1 MEDSKRKIQSAL
13 CVVREITL
21 RREERIRVLEAENA
35 ALRKQ
40 LEELERNVDIIHTRS
55 MRLSHKKLFFIHPTP
70 PATQTIPKPVVSR
83 RASVSRGIT
92 AATAAEAL
100 SSLEEL
106 KIKSAAL
113 RKIINEVKNP
123 LRLCFNTS
131 TNTLTVEY
139 VVEGEVELTRSY
151 VIFTEKNNIDLVKF
165 WARLPNSPVIIE

>member
-1 MEDSKRKIQSAL
+1 MEESKRKIQSAL

-35 ALRKQ
+35 SLRKQ
-40 LEELERNVDIIHTRS
+40 LEELEKNVDIIHTGS
-55 MRLSHKKLFFIHPTP
+55 MRMSPKKLLFVHPVSVAQKP
-70 PATQTIPKPVVSR
+70 TISR
-83 RASVSRGIT
+83 RASVSRGNSS
-92 AATAAEAL
+92 ATAAEAL

-106 KIKSAAL
+106 KVKSAAL

-131 TNTLTVEY
+131 TNTLTVEH

>member
-35 ALRKQ
+35 SLRKQ
-40 LEELERNVDIIHTRS
+40 LEELEKNVDIIHTGS
-55 MRLSHKKLFFIHPTP
+55 MRLSRKKLLFVHPTP
-70 PATQTIPKPVVSR
+70 VIQSTPKPVVSR
-83 RASVSRGIT
+83 RASVSRGSST
-92 AATAAEAL
+92 ATAAEAL
-100 SSLEEL
+100 SSLVEF

-123 LRLCFNTS
+123 LRLCFSTS
-131 TNTLTVEY
+131 TNTLAVEH

-151 VIFTEKNNIDLVKF
+151 VMFTEQDDIAQLTF